1 MSLSHDEMIA
11 VIQHHRDGGKV
22 QIADR
27 GKGNF
32 EDTLNPIWDFN
43 EFDYRI
49 KPEPRSLWRVN
60 HENGNPAGVFD
71 DECQAKAY
79 SSSLSGATIHEYKE
93 VLP

>member
-1 MSLSHDEMIA
+1 MSMTHDEMIA
-11 VIQHHRDGGKV
+11 VIAHHRDGGKV
-22 QIADR
+22 EIADQ

-49 KPEPRSLWRVN
+49 KPEPRSLWEIRN
-60 HENGNPAGVFD
+60 SNGRHDSAWAD
-71 DECQAKAY
+71 KSDAEMRA
-79 SSSLSGATIHEYKE
+79 SLFTHYTITEYKE